1 MDAVAQ
7 LSRELEEAGVTYEI
21 EVYSGARHAFTVFGS
36 DRYQARADQK
46 SWASFNTLLAN
57 TLGE

>member
-1 MDAVAQ
+1 
-7 LSRELEEAGVTYEI
+7 
-21 EVYSGARHAFTVFGS
+21 VYSGARHAFTVFGS

-46 SWASFNTLLAN
+46 SWASFNTHLAN